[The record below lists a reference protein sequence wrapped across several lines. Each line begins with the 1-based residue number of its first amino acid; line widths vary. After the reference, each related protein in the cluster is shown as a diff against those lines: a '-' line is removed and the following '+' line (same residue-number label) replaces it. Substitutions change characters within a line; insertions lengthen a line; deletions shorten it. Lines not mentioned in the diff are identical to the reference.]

1 MDGETTVDA
10 RASDKAAAK
19 GRVGIID
26 VGSNSIRLVVYERAS
41 RAPLPVFNE
50 KVLCGLAR
58 GLDATGRLNPDG
70 VEMALANIDRFTTLA
85 RNMKVTSLDLLATA
99 AVRDAADG
107 ADFMRELE
115 RRPGIK
121 AHIVSGQD
129 EARFSGY
136 GVICGMPDASG
147 VMGDLGGGS
156 LELMALGEGKL
167 GASST
172 LPVGPLRLMSSGK
185 SDPRKVVLDAI
196 EGVRWL
202 REETGKTFY
211 AVGGAW
217 RSFARLHM
225 EQAGYPLHII
235 HHYEIAAEE
244 ARAVARLVAVQSA
257 KSMEKMP
264 GVSRRRIDTLPLACL
279 ALDRLLA
286 ALRPK
291 TVVFS
296 AFGLREGFY
305 YSRLSEA
312 ERARHPLIAFAEE
325 QGADW
330 RRFDLAPSEIFD
342 WLNQVFAGESDAD
355 RVLRIAACHLSD
367 ISWNDHPDYRAEQAY
382 IRVLHLP
389 APGMSHRER
398 AILAGLELK
407 GRRAPAHFDSEE
419 SIEELAELASSA
431 GAQVVAVSTLAGTRY
446 DPQGLDVDRLLTLRQ
461 EYGDDA
467 VRHYPHG
474 KLLRRN
480 KLFTLP
486 VDILIPGARP
496 DAINHKNVERVQA
509 RLVVPGANIPFTH
522 VIANQLSERGI
533 GIVPDFVSNG
543 GGVLAALAD
552 IEGLDVE
559 GAFRSVRERIGANT
573 ALVLQHSRA
582 RRCTPFDAALEIA
595 HKRWQQTA
603 PSGRTLAA
611 EH

>member
-1 MDGETTVDA
+1 MDGDTTVDA
-10 RASDKAAAK
+10 HASDGRSSDRSSAK

-58 GLDATGRLNPDG
+58 GLDATGRLSPEG

-85 RNMKVTSLDLLATA
+85 HNMKVKSLDLLATA

-107 ADFMRELE
+107 AAFMRELE

-156 LELMALGEGKL
+156 LELVALGNGRL
-167 GASST
+167 GHSST

-185 SDPRKVVLDAI
+185 ADPKKSVLDAI
-196 EGVRWL
+196 ESVRWL
-202 REETGKTFY
+202 REEAGKTFY

-235 HHYEIAAEE
+235 HHYEISAED
-244 ARAVARLVAVQSA
+244 ARAVARLIAVQSA
-257 KSMEKMP
+257 KSLEKMP
-264 GVSRRRIDTLPLACL
+264 GVSRRRLDTLPLACL

-286 ALRPK
+286 TLKPR

-305 YSRLSEA
+305 YSRLSEE

-342 WLNQVFAGESDAD
+342 WLTPVFGGESHGE
-355 RVLRIAACHLSD
+355 RLLRLVACHLSD

-382 IRVLHLP
+382 VRVLHLP

-398 AILAGLELK
+398 AVLAMALAYRYKSDPKSAMMETALKLTDGRARTFASRVGACLRLAYNLSGGAPGLL
-407 GRRAPAHFDSEE
+407 
-419 SIEELAELASSA
+419 
-431 GAQVVAVSTLAGTRY
+431 
-446 DPQGLDVDRLLTLRQ
+446 PQIQ
-461 EYGDDA
+461 
-467 VRHYPHG
+467 
-474 KLLRRN
+474 LRRSDRE
-480 KLFTLP
+480 L
-486 VDILIPGARP
+486 
-496 DAINHKNVERVQA
+496 
-509 RLVVPGANIPFTH
+509 RLVVPKTAKGSLGDVTARR
-522 VIANQLSERGI
+522 LES
-533 GIVPDFVSNG
+533 
-543 GGVLAALAD
+543 AAEAFDLRSA
-552 IEGLDVE
+552 IVE
-559 GAFRSVRERIGANT
+559 G
-573 ALVLQHSRA
+573 
-582 RRCTPFDAALEIA
+582 
-595 HKRWQQTA
+595 
-603 PSGRTLAA
+603 
-611 EH
+611 